1 MPTDIAQDRARH
13 GCNCTPESRRDLM
26 MRVIQRN
33 PAVIGIFREIARAK
47 IMDR

>member
-1 MPTDIAQDRARH
+1 MSEADKRR
-13 GCNCTPESRRDLM
+13 GCNCTPQDRADLM
-26 MRVIQRN
+26 YRIIKRN